1 MNSYTYLYIIG
12 TVNIRTVSYR
22 MVTRLPKGLK
32 SNEFAYKLELV
43 CNLDSW
49 KNRVLDVKLPV
60 ISPPEE
66 NRLAVGET
74 ILGKS
79 LSERAI
85 DRMSG

>member
-1 MNSYTYLYIIG
+1 
-12 TVNIRTVSYR
+12 

-60 ISPPEE
+60 ISPPDMKE
-66 NRLAVGET
+66 NRLAVGESF
-74 ILGKS
+74 LGKS
-79 LSERAI
+79 LGERAI